1 MREPK
6 RQARRG
12 GTLAQLPRLNFGSCC
27 DAIAPHALNVS
38 QEIPMFPRYSA
49 STSPAALALAAILAL
64 GLTACGGKSEP
75 TPAAAVPT
83 AEPTTP
89 DAAADAAAAAEDEAA
104 ALAAREQELA
114 DQEAELA
121 LREREAELAR
131 REAELA
137 AREAAVKAPAKATT
151 PPKAAATPKPAA
163 SAPAAVAPTPPPP
176 PVTVPTGTQFTVE
189 LTSPLSTKTSLAD
202 DAVEARLA
210 SDLMVGSRRVATAG
224 SMVRGSLR
232 EVTSGSKKIGAVPAL
247 RIEFNQLVVAD
258 GSTVAI
264 NARAVQKGQSEKGR
278 DTAKIAGGTAAG
290 AIIGHQI
297 DDDKGK
303 VIGGVL
309 GGAAGAVAAQK
320 TGTEVELPA
329 GSQLTATTRADFE
342 YKGR

>member
-1 MREPK
+1 
-6 RQARRG
+6 
-12 GTLAQLPRLNFGSCC
+12 
-27 DAIAPHALNVS
+27 
-38 QEIPMFPRYSA
+38 MFPRYSA
-49 STSPAALALAAILAL
+49 PSFRATLALAAILAL
-64 GLTACGGKSEP
+64 GVTACGSKQEP
-75 TPAAAVPT
+75 TPAAAVPAAEAT
-83 AEPTTP
+83 AP
-89 DAAADAAAAAEDEAA
+89 DAAAAASVEDEAA

-114 DQEAELA
+114 DQEAALA

-137 AREAAVKAPAKATT
+137 AREAAMKAPAKTT
-151 PPKAAATPKPAA
+151 APPKTAATPKPAT
-163 SAPAAVAPTPPPP
+163 SAPAAAAVAPAPPPP

-202 DAVEARLA
+202 DPVEARLA
-210 SDLMVGSRRVATAG
+210 SDLTVGSRRVASAG

-247 RIEFNQLVVAD
+247 RIDFNQLVVAD

-278 DTAKIAGGTAAG
+278 DAAKIAGGTAAG

-303 VIGGVL
+303 VIGGL
-309 GGAAGAVAAQK
+309 IGGAAGAIGAQK

-329 GSQLTATTRADFE
+329 GSTLTVTTRADFE
-342 YKGR
+342 YTGR